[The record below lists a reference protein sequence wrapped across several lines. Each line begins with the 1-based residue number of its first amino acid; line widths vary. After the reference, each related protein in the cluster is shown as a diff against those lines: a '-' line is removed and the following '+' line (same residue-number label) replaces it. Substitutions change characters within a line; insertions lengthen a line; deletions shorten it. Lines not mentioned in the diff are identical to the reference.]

1 MKLKG
6 KLVKFVDNCKGSVSL
21 GYNEETQMQL
31 FSYGECSIMAG
42 ETGIVLEEERIE
54 SIAETFINVLV
65 GDRVIYDIRVSGNYG
80 LAVEVCG

>member
-21 GYNEETQMQL
+21 GSSEELQTQL
-31 FSYGECSIMAG
+31 FVYCECSIMAG

-54 SIAETFINVLV
+54 SIAETFISVLI
-65 GDRVIYDIRVSGNYG
+65 GDRVVYDIRVHGSYG
-80 LAVEVCG
+80 PSIEVCS